1 MLADG
6 AWHEGVIGIV
16 AGRLRERF
24 GKPACVIALGPD
36 GVGKGSARSIPGFR
50 LGSAIIAAHQAGIL
64 LGGGGHDMAAGFS
77 IEERQIDALQAFLAE
92 RMARIWPDRLQM
104 VREVSA
110 VLSCAGVQP
119 EIADRLERLGPFGNG
134 NPEPRFVLP
143 DCRVKSQSRLAAM
156 ARIFPAGLMMA
167 AGQC

>member
-1 MLADG
+1 MLADR

-16 AGRLRERF
+16 AGRLREQL

-77 IEERQIDALQAFLAE
+77 IEERQIGAPCRRFWSRE
-92 RMARIWPDRLQM
+92 WHRIWPDRRRRWC
-104 VREVSA
+104 VR
-110 VLSCAGVQP
+110 
-119 EIADRLERLGPFGNG
+119 
-134 NPEPRFVLP
+134 
-143 DCRVKSQSRLAAM
+143 
-156 ARIFPAGLMMA
+156 
-167 AGQC
+167 